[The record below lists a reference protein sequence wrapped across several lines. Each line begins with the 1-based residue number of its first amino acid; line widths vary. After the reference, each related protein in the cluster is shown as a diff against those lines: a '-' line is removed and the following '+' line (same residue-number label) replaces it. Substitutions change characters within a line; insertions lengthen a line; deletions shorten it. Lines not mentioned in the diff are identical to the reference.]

1 MSDSVLLVEKTDGL
15 ATVTLNRP
23 DKMNALS
30 LELRRAIAD
39 TFQGLEE
46 DDGIAVV
53 IVTGAGK
60 AFCAGLDLK
69 ELGSGK
75 AEVGQPDQAWVI
87 RSARW
92 RISRAPSSGPS
103 TAWR

>member
-1 MSDSVLLVEKTDGL
+1 MNNSVLLVEKRDGF

-23 DKMNALS
+23 EKMNALS

-39 TFQGLEE
+39 TFRMLEE
-46 DDGIAVV
+46 DGEVSVV

-69 ELGSGK
+69 ELGSGD
-75 AEVGQPDQAWVI
+75 AEVGQPDD
-87 RSARW
+87 SGSDPARAIAGFW
-92 RISRAPSSGPS
+92 ALSSGPS